1 MHDYLI
7 HIGNSNSGRFKKG
20 SVGNTPKSR
29 EALSKKG
36 KKSNKKGTDR
46 TQNTVSKNSNKKL
59 NSISNDQYKKFE
71 KIASDVIRG
80 NYGNGEVRKQKMK
93 KAGYDYDTVQNIVN
107 NRLIGT
113 KLNFTVEG
121 QKSSNGTRRTRRTR
135 RSRTSN
141 SSRSNARRYVRYK
154 K

>member
-1 MHDYLI
+1 MSDYLI
-7 HIGNSNSGRFKKG
+7 HIGNANSGRFKKG
-20 SVGNTPKSR
+20 SVGNTQKSR
-29 EALSKKG
+29 EALANK
-36 KKSNKKGTDR
+36 KKSSRKGTAR

-59 NSISNDQYKKFE
+59 SSITNEQYKKFQ

-113 KLNFTVEG
+113 KLNFKVEG
-121 QKSSNGTRRTRRTR
+121 QKSSSGKRTT
-135 RSRTSN
+135 N
-141 SSRSNARRYVRYK
+141 RSNTRKYIRYK
-154 K
+154 KK